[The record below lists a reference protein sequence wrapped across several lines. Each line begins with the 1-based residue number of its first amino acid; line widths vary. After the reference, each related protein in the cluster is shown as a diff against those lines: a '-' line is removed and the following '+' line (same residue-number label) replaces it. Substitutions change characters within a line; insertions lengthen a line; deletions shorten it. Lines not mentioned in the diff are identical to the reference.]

1 MASQRHLKLSTCCKK
16 MTSVTRNHLQ
26 SIKQQITAMPLAMW
40 TAGGFLLGYMCFF
53 LVPVFFS
60 ANVMQFFQQ
69 APALEPIGVDLRQML
84 SYSHAWWVQHQ
95 SPYIGFNLY
104 PPLASVLFTPLL
116 ALDFPLAYRIVTLIS
131 LVCFITSTILLSRGV
146 GEKTPAS
153 PLLVL
158 FLTSGLFSYGFQ
170 FEIERGQFNLLAMFP
185 CFLAVWLFHHKPNR
199 RLWAYG
205 LFSLSVQ
212 LKVFPFI
219 FILLLVD
226 DWRDWKGNLR
236 RFTWLGLV
244 NFFLLFI
251 LGGRVFIDFL
261 RALASQ
267 TLYPA
272 IWQGN
277 HSIRCFVTQQID
289 FAVEQGW
296 AQAANYA
303 PAAQLFFLACLGGCL
318 LLILWHA
325 YRQNH
330 ASINPHLLLA
340 CTLGALLIP
349 SVSHDYKLSI
359 LIPPAA
365 CLFVH
370 ESRLEGA
377 QHPVIGLL
385 YGVFAFV
392 YSSTLFSYTFKP
404 PFLQNNFPA
413 LLVLL
418 ILTTILSGISR
429 NGFEPG
435 D

>member
-1 MASQRHLKLSTCCKK
+1 
-16 MTSVTRNHLQ
+16 MTHNHPQ
-26 SIKQQITAMPLAMW
+26 SIKQQIAAMPLATW
-40 TAGGFLLGYMCFF
+40 TAGGFFLGYICFF
-53 LVPVFFS
+53 VVPVFFS

-69 APALEPIGVDLRQML
+69 APALDPIGVDLHQML
-84 SYSHAWWVQHQ
+84 SYSSTWWEQHQ

-116 ALDFPLAYRIVTLIS
+116 ALDFPLAYRIVTLVS
-131 LVCFITSTILLSRGV
+131 LACFITSTLLLAGIA
-146 GEKTPAS
+146 GKKKTAS
-153 PLLVL
+153 PMLVL
-158 FLTSGLFSYGFQ
+158 FLVSGLFSYGFQ
-170 FEIERGQFNLLAMFP
+170 FEIERGQFNILAMFL
-185 CFLAVWLFHHKPNR
+185 CWLAIWLFHHKPGR
-199 RLWAYG
+199 RMWAYA
-205 LFSLSVQ
+205 LFTLSVQ

-226 DWRDWKGNLR
+226 DWHDWKGNLR
-236 RFTWLGLV
+236 RFAWLALV
-244 NFFLLFI
+244 NFCLLFI

-277 HSIRCFVTQQID
+277 HSIRCFVTQQVN
-289 FAVEQGW
+289 FAVEHGW
-296 AQAANYA
+296 AGAANYA
-303 PAAQLFFLACLGGCL
+303 PAAQLFFLACLGLCL
-318 LLILWHA
+318 LVILWHA
-325 YRQNH
+325 WRQNR
-330 ASINPHLLLA
+330 AGINPHLLLA

-370 ESRLEGA
+370 ESRQEGA
-377 QHPVIGLL
+377 QHPAVGLL

-418 ILTTILSGISR
+418 ILTTVLSGFSGHGI
-429 NGFEPG
+429 EP
-435 D
+435 DN

>member
-1 MASQRHLKLSTCCKK
+1 MI
-16 MTSVTRNHLQ
+16 RNRLQ
-26 SIKQQITAMPLAMW
+26 SIKQQIASMPLVMW
-40 TAGGFLLGYMCFF
+40 TAAGFFTGYICFF
-53 LVPVFFS
+53 LIPVFFS

-69 APALEPIGVDLRQML
+69 APALDPIGVDLRQML

-116 ALDFPLAYRIVTLIS
+116 ALDFSLAYRLVTLAS
-131 LVCFITSTILLSRGV
+131 LLALIAGTLLLSRSA
-146 GEKTPAS
+146 GEKTALT

-158 FLTSGLFSYGFQ
+158 FLVSGLFSYGFQ
-170 FEIERGQFNLLAMFP
+170 FEIERGQFNIIAMFL
-185 CFLAVWLFHHKPNR
+185 CFFAIWLFHYKPGR
-199 RLWAYG
+199 RMWAYA
-205 LFSLSVQ
+205 LFTLSVQ
-212 LKVFPFI
+212 IKVFPFI

-226 DWRDWKGNLR
+226 DWRDWKGIVR
-236 RFTWLGLV
+236 RFAWLSLV
-244 NFFLLFI
+244 NFCLLFI

-277 HSIRCFVTQQID
+277 HSIRCFVTQMVN

-296 AQAANYA
+296 TQAANFA
-303 PAAQLFFLACLGGCL
+303 SAAQLLFLACLGGCL
-318 LLILWHA
+318 LVILWRA
-325 YRQNH
+325 WRQNQVGV
-330 ASINPHLLLA
+330 NPHLLLA

-359 LIPPAA
+359 LIPPVAY
-365 CLFVH
+365 LFVH
-370 ESRLEGA
+370 ESRQEESQ
-377 QHPVIGLL
+377 QHPVVGLL
-385 YGVFAFV
+385 YGVFAFL
-392 YSSTLFSYTFKP
+392 YSSTLVSYTFKP

-418 ILTTILSGISR
+418 ILTAVLSGITR
-429 NGFEPG
+429 RDIEPG
-435 D
+435 E

>member
-1 MASQRHLKLSTCCKK
+1 
-16 MTSVTRNHLQ
+16 MTPMTPNRLQ
-26 SIKQQITAMPLAMW
+26 SIKQQIAAMPLAGW
-40 TAGGFLLGYMCFF
+40 TAGGFLLGYICFF

-60 ANVMQFFQQ
+60 ANVMLFFQQ
-69 APALEPIGVDLRQML
+69 APALDPIGVDLRQML

-104 PPLASVLFTPLL
+104 PPLASMLFTPLL
-116 ALDFPLAYRIVTLIS
+116 ALDFPLAYKLVTLIS
-131 LVCFITSTILLSRGV
+131 LVCFIASTILLADSAGR
-146 GEKTPAS
+146 KTPAS

-170 FEIERGQFNLLAMFP
+170 FEIERGQFNLLAMFL
-185 CFLAVWLFHHKPNR
+185 CWLAVWLFHHQPGR
-199 RLWAYG
+199 RLWAYA

-226 DWRDWKGNLR
+226 DWRDWKGILR
-236 RFTWLGLV
+236 RFAWLALV
-244 NFFLLFI
+244 NFCLLFI

-277 HSIRCFVTQQID
+277 HSIRCFVTQLVD

-296 AQAANYA
+296 TQAANYA
-303 PAAQLFFLACLGGCL
+303 SAAQLFLLACLGICL
-318 LLILWHA
+318 LLIIWHA
-325 YRQNH
+325 FRQNR
-330 ASINPHLLLA
+330 AGINPHLLLA

-359 LIPPAA
+359 LIPPVVG
-365 CLFVH
+365 LFVH
-370 ESRLEGA
+370 ESRLEGVQQYPA
-377 QHPVIGLL
+377 VRLL
-385 YGVFAFV
+385 YGVFALV
-392 YSSTLFSYTFKP
+392 YSSTLFSYSFKP

-418 ILTTILSGISR
+418 ILTTILSGISKQTTNETR
-429 NGFEPG
+429 GQ
-435 D
+435 

>member
-1 MASQRHLKLSTCCKK
+1 M
-16 MTSVTRNHLQ
+16 TRNRLQ
-26 SIKQQITAMPLAMW
+26 SIEQQIAAMPLVTW
-40 TAGGFLLGYMCFF
+40 TAGGFLLGYICFF

-69 APALEPIGVDLRQML
+69 APALDPIGVDLRQIL
-84 SYSHAWWVQHQ
+84 SYSHAWWVQHE

-131 LVCFITSTILLSRGV
+131 LACFITSTLLLAGSA
-146 GEKTPAS
+146 GEKKTAS
-153 PLLVL
+153 PLPVL

-170 FEIERGQFNLLAMFP
+170 FEIERGQFNILAMFL
-185 CFLAVWLFHHKPNR
+185 CWLAVWIFHHKPGR
-199 RLWAYG
+199 RLWAYA

-226 DWRDWKGNLR
+226 DWRDWKGILR
-236 RFTWLGLV
+236 RFAWLALV

-251 LGGRVFIDFL
+251 LGVRVFIDFL

-277 HSIRCFVTQQID
+277 HSIRCFVTQMTD
-289 FAVEQGW
+289 YAVSQEWQW
-296 AQAANYA
+296 AAHYA
-303 PAAQLFFLACLGGCL
+303 SAMQLFFLACLGLCL
-318 LLILWHA
+318 LVILWQA
-325 YRQNH
+325 YRQNRVGV
-330 ASINPHLLLA
+330 NPHLLLA

-359 LIPPAA
+359 LIPPVAG
-365 CLFVH
+365 LFVS
-370 ESRLEGA
+370 ESRQEGA
-377 QHPVIGLL
+377 QQSMPVRLL

-418 ILTTILSGISR
+418 ILTTVLSGMSKHTTNEAR
-429 NGFEPG
+429 GQ
-435 D
+435 